1 MISLFPRRSIRS
13 QSGFTIVEMMVAL
26 SISMVI
32 LLGFAVSF
40 VNMKSTFNSQ
50 NSLLQL
56 QDNERLAMTVLN
68 TSIGEAGYFP
78 NGSNLNASPAVPI
91 QYVARGAV
99 IVGTSTTNGGAM
111 LPGRFLYG
119 TKADTTS
126 TPAKPETLSTAYASM
141 PGDGLLTCQGST
153 NPSATAVT
161 TLRNTFYVDATNQT
175 LMCEVTTGDLSGT
188 VVPATPAQPLISK
201 VSLMSVMYGLNSSG
215 LPAGNIDRYKAT
227 ADMASTDWDNVK
239 NVKVTLIFINPN
251 NAANPISWTQAINVM
266 NNK

>member
-1 MISLFPRRSIRS
+1 MISLSPRRSVGS

-111 LPGRFLYG
+111 SKGSFLYG
-119 TKADTTS
+119 TKADSTS

-161 TLRNTFYVDATNQT
+161 TLRNTFYVDATLHA
-175 LMCEVTTGDLSGT
+175 LMCEVTTGDLSAT
-188 VVPATPAQPLISK
+188 VVTATDPQPLISN
-201 VSLMSVMYGLNSSG
+201 VSSMSVMYGLIG
-215 LPAGNIDRYKAT
+215 PTGNIDRYRAT
-227 ADMASTDWDNVK
+227 ANMAGADWDNVR